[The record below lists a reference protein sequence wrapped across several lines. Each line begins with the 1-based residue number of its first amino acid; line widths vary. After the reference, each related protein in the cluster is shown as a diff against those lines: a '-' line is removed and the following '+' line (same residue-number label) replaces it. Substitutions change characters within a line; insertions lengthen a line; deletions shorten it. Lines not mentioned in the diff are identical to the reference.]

1 MALGKPFSING
12 LYNISGLNP
21 DILRDIIAHKI
32 DYKGTNTN
40 KLNPK
45 EMKFS
50 REIIVCQLVEDR
62 LIVEIGIHLFKSLGI
77 YNLFISI
84 RYF

>member
-1 MALGKPFSING
+1 MRIVSIMALGKPFSIKG

-32 DYKGTNTN
+32 DDKGTNTN

-50 REIIVCQLVEDR
+50 R
-62 LIVEIGIHLFKSLGI
+62 
-77 YNLFISI
+77 
-84 RYF
+84 

>member
-32 DYKGTNTN
+32 DDKGTNTN

-45 EMKFS
+45 AMKFS
-50 REIIVCQLVEDR
+50 R
-62 LIVEIGIHLFKSLGI
+62 
-77 YNLFISI
+77 
-84 RYF
+84 